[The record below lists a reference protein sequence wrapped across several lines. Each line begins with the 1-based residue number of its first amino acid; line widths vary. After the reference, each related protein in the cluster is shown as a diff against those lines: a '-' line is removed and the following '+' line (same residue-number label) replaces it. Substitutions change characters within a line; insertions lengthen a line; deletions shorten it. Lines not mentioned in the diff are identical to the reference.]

1 MKTPKAKIMGIN
13 TVLPHEQIHEDALLE
28 LLNQI
33 KKDGKL
39 LRPIAIDKNT
49 KIIIDGHHRTE
60 ALKRLGCRYISVYE
74 FDYQNSNIEMKRT
87 MPESP
92 TNKTILIKKTLGGFI
107 FPAKSTRHVV
117 KINDTF
123 VHISELESIHSIKL
137 SELF

>member
-60 ALKRLGCRYISVYE
+60 ALKRLGIINETTIGTPNYE
-74 FDYQNSNIEMKRT
+74 VRT
-87 MPESP
+87 
-92 TNKTILIKKTLGGFI
+92 
-107 FPAKSTRHVV
+107 
-117 KINDTF
+117 
-123 VHISELESIHSIKL
+123 L
-137 SELF
+137 SEIINLLF